1 MSKNLEFLTDAEVEA
16 EIIRLR
22 NSDAV
27 KIAKKE
33 QQIKYARRQLLYNY
47 RSLAKRGQKLLDQ
60 GYTVDNIAD
69 MMADEDYGD

>member
-1 MSKNLEFLTDAEVEA
+1 MRQHERMKTMSKNLEFLTDAEVEA

-33 QQIKYARRQLLYNY
+33 
-47 RSLAKRGQKLLDQ
+47 
-60 GYTVDNIAD
+60 
-69 MMADEDYGD
+69 